1 MSRDKDLRRRISF
14 AAVCALLCVFLA
26 ACTKGEDD
34 DMKKP
39 TNNPTV
45 YEWEKYLDQF
55 RYTETD
61 EAGNTLSIYAYYTAG
76 RCVINI
82 THPDGTMQ
90 KFYAETAQVL
100 YDLKDYNDIHKLTE
114 WYTIG
119 PDTPELDKAQQIRVS
134 CRYANR
140 DYDFGTNHMPDADGI
155 GKLHAMRDML
165 LSATSEEAEVQP
177 FTVTI
182 NGKEY
187 RTIAGTGNVVG
198 TGALIDFGDDLWWE
212 VEKFTGHFTLTE
224 ESLNMT
230 EEVSSSHPVTVK
242 NAYADILAD
251 GGIHVVVD
259 DLEFTGTLDSER
271 GWMVWATALDH
282 EMYLCFEDKNQATS
296 EGEDAV
302 PKFLHIRMQPEPV
315 PGTFPGVEIIL
326 ERQ

>member
-1 MSRDKDLRRRISF
+1 MNKSKLRRVF
-14 AAVCALLCVFLA
+14 FVMVCALLCVLPA
-26 ACTKGEDD
+26 ACTKNEDD

-39 TNNPTV
+39 TEKPTV
-45 YEWEKYLDQF
+45 YEWEKYLDHF

-82 THPDGTMQ
+82 THPDGTKQ

-114 WYTIG
+114 WDTIG

-140 DYDFGTNHMPDADGI
+140 DYDFGTNHMPDPDGI
-155 GKLHAMRDML
+155 EKLHTIRDML
-165 LSATSEEAEVQP
+165 LSATSEDAEIKS

-182 NGKEY
+182 YGKQY
-187 RTIAGTGNVVG
+187 QTIAGTGNVVG

-212 VEKFTGHFTLTE
+212 VEKFTGHFELSE
-224 ESLNMT
+224 QSLNMT
-230 EEVSSSHPVTVK
+230 EEVSSSHPVNVQ

-251 GGIHVVVD
+251 GSIHVVVD
-259 DLEFTGTLDSER
+259 DLEFTGKLDSDR

-282 EMYLCFEDKNQATS
+282 EMYLCFEDKNQANA
-296 EGEDAV
+296 EGNDAV

>member
-1 MSRDKDLRRRISF
+1 
-14 AAVCALLCVFLA
+14 
-26 ACTKGEDD
+26 
-34 DMKKP
+34 MKKP
-39 TNNPTV
+39 TEKPTV
-45 YEWEKYLDQF
+45 YEWEKYLDHF

-61 EAGNTLSIYAYYTAG
+61 ENGETMSIYAYYTAG

-82 THPDGTMQ
+82 THPDGTKQ
-90 KFYAETAQVL
+90 KFYVETAQVL

-114 WYTIG
+114 WDSIG
-119 PDTPELDKAQQIRVS
+119 PDTPEHDKAQQIRVS
-134 CRYANR
+134 CRYAGM
-140 DYDFGTNHMPDADGI
+140 DYSFGTDHMPDADGI
-155 GKLHAMRDML
+155 GKLHTIRDML
-165 LSATSEEAEVQP
+165 LSATSDDTEVQA

-187 RTIAGTGNVVG
+187 RTIPGTGNVVG

-242 NAYADILAD
+242 QAYADILAD
-251 GGIHVVVD
+251 GSIHVVVD
-259 DLEFTGTLDSER
+259 NLEFTGTLDSER
-271 GWMVWATALDH
+271 GWMIWATALDH
-282 EMYLCFEDKNQATS
+282 SMYLTFEDKNG
-296 EGEDAV
+296 EEDA
-302 PKFLHIRMQPEPV
+302 PKYLHIRMQPDPV